1 MSKVSRAPRALKVL
15 DSVVVGTGPAGLT
28 ASLYLARGDLSVVAF
43 KDKEGS
49 NLLKVPRIANLYGFP
64 GGISGP
70 ELIQLGERHAK
81 KYGAQLLSEEVL
93 SCKDCSLMGPAEQ
106 KKYKGAKFLVKTQK
120 ALYPTRTV
128 VIASGMQIRSGG
140 IENEFKYFG
149 KGVAVCVACDGPFFK
164 KKKVMVVGAGN
175 LAANEA
181 LELTPFTKDIVIN
194 THGANIKMDAGL
206 RTQLKKQ
213 KISIINKKIAA
224 VLGSK
229 WLEWVE
235 YMDGSREKVEGVFLA
250 MGTASA
256 IDFARSLGLEMA
268 GNSIQTNQQGRT
280 NVPNVWA
287 AGDVTGPPRQ
297 VGKSIG
303 DGVRAAINIIE
314 TIRGGAYV
322 DHRED

>member
-1 MSKVSRAPRALKVL
+1 MPKIL
-15 DSVVVGTGPAGLT
+15 DSIIVGAGPAGLT
-28 ASLYLARGDLSVVAF
+28 AALYLARAGLSVAVF

-64 GGISGP
+64 GGVSGA
-70 ELIQLGERHAK
+70 ELISLGERHAK
-81 KYGAQLLSEEVL
+81 KYGAQILSEEVV
-93 SCKDCSLMGPAEQ
+93 SCRDCSLMGAAER
-106 KKYKGAKFLVKTQK
+106 KKYKGANFLVKTQK

-164 KKKVMVVGAGN
+164 KKKVMVIGAGN

-181 LELTPFTKDIVIN
+181 LELAPFTKDIVIN
-194 THGANIKMDAGL
+194 THGVNSKIDPRL
-206 RTQLKKQ
+206 LQLLKVE
-213 KISIINKKIAA
+213 KIPIINSKVAA
-224 VLGSK
+224 VLGNE

-235 YMDGSREKVEGVFLA
+235 YMDGSREKFEGVFLA

-256 IDFARSLGLEMA
+256 IDFARSLGLEMEA
-268 GNSIQTNQQGRT
+268 NAIKVNHLGRT
-280 NVPNVWA
+280 NVENVWA
-287 AGDVTGPPRQ
+287 AGDVTGAPRQ
-297 VGKSIG
+297 IGKSIG
-303 DGVRAAINIIE
+303 DGVRVGIDMIE
-314 TIRGGAYV
+314 RIRGGAYV